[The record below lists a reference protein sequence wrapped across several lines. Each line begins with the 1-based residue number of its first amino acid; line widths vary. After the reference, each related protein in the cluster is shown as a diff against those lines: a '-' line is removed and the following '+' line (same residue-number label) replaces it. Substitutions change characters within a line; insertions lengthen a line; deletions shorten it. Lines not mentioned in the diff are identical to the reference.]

1 MNDELIDIREPL
13 AGSKNVRVERGRDGV
28 LHVLVGPITLH
39 LERAYCEELA
49 TTLARAMVR
58 LSERPVTGASARPEL
73 RLVED

>member
-1 MNDELIDIREPL
+1 M
-13 AGSKNVRVERGRDGV
+13 ASRVLRG
-28 LHVLVGPITLH
+28 LVGPITLH

-58 LSERPVTGASARPEL
+58 LSERPVTGPSGRPEL

>member
-1 MNDELIDIREPL
+1 MNDELIDVREPL

-49 TTLARAMVR
+49 STLARALVR
-58 LSERPVTGASARPEL
+58 LSERSDVRPEL